1 MKTKTINQLNAT
13 GFKFFQYT
21 GSGILKGTKDE
32 IIIGDILQTSILELS
47 NNRKKSCLALA
58 IIKGEAVLVNIEHSG
73 NGMNVTP
80 VENPG
85 HKLNPNEAIS
95 LFEIK
100 YISRKRN

>member
-1 MKTKTINQLNAT
+1 MNAT

-21 GSGILKGTKDE
+21 GPGILKGTKDE
-32 IIIGDILQTSILELS
+32 IVTGDILYTRIFNLS
-47 NNRKKSCLALA
+47 NKRKKCLLALA
-58 IIKGEAVLVNIEHSG
+58 ILKGEPVLVNVEHSG
-73 NGMNVTP
+73 NGLNLTS

-85 HKLNPNEAIS
+85 HKLNPNDAIS

>member
-1 MKTKTINQLNAT
+1 MKTKFINQQNST

-21 GSGILKGTKDE
+21 GPGIFTGTKDE
-32 IIIGDILQTSILELS
+32 IVTSDILYTSMFDPS
-47 NNRKKSCLALA
+47 NKRKKVCLALA
-58 IIKGEAVLVNIEHSG
+58 IIKGESILVNVEHSG
-73 NGMNVTP
+73 NGLNLTS

-85 HKLNPNEAIS
+85 HKLNPNDEIS

>member
-32 IIIGDILQTSILELS
+32 IVTGDILQTRMFNLS
-47 NNRKKSCLALA
+47 NNRKKCLLAMA
-58 IIKGEAVLVNIEHSG
+58 IIKGEPVLVNVEHSG
-73 NGMNVTP
+73 DGLNVIP
-80 VENPG
+80 VENQG

-100 YISRKRN
+100 YISRKRK